1 MGSKARDHLTDQ
13 EKKFAEL
20 KVSGKTHADAVVEA
34 GYHPS
39 TRASANVMGVNLYKK
54 PIIQNRIDELR
65 KAEARKLMEKLPDL
79 IKEMLNLALGISC
92 DKGSRVQFEAVRDL
106 LDRIPGMGKKEKIQ
120 LTDEHFP
127 TELLKLLNRLN
138 INEGEA

>member
-1 MGSKARDHLTDQ
+1 MGKAREDLTDQ
-13 EKKFAEL
+13 EKKFADL

-39 TRASANVMGVNLYKK
+39 TRASANAMGVNLYKK

-65 KAEARKLMEKLPDL
+65 KAEARKLMEKMPDL
-79 IKEMLNLALGISC
+79 IKEMVDLAMG
-92 DKGSRVQFEAVRDL
+92 KTVERGSRVHFEAVRDL
-106 LDRIPGMGKKEKIQ
+106 MDRIPGLGKKEKIQ

-127 TELLKLLNRLN
+127 AELLKLLNRLN